1 MTRIKSKIPSTL
13 LEPNPGQEF
22 NNLLMKYNDI
32 ESWIDSEAPNP
43 GQNSEHN
50 RGVSVHER
58 MTALPPILIVD
69 DDSDDLFILKH
80 VLTKAGVE
88 NAVVAFQDAT
98 AALSYL
104 VSENKRLGR
113 LYVPCIVFTDF
124 NMPRLSGAEFIQAIR
139 HEAGID
145 QLPIIVVS
153 NSEDPRDLQAA
164 RTAGANRFLIKYPG
178 IPQIREIAAEFCC
191 KLQ

>member
-1 MTRIKSKIPSTL
+1 
-13 LEPNPGQEF
+13 
-22 NNLLMKYNDI
+22 
-32 ESWIDSEAPNP
+32 
-43 GQNSEHN
+43 
-50 RGVSVHER
+50 

-104 VSENKRLGR
+104 MSENKRLGR

-124 NMPRLSGAEFIQAIR
+124 NMPRLSGAEFVQAIR

-164 RTAGANRFLIKYPG
+164 RTAGANRFLIKYPS